1 MSDRKE
7 RWDFAFYATL
17 SEELADL
24 ALYIARVFK
33 ALYYPFNQILKCAR
47 LTVPVRGFAVQ
58 RHKSPGSRGRDTLAP
73 EQATENWTPFTEV
86 EKGAVHQQ
94 LEKLLA
100 SPLFHSSKR
109 YPSFLRYVVVRVLAG
124 ETDQLKERILGVEV
138 FGRPADY
145 DTNTD
150 PIVRVTA
157 AEIRKR
163 IEQYYQDP
171 RHSQEIRFILPSGSY
186 APQFS
191 LPGHPLGLPVP
202 SGELSGHASDTAV
215 LHLPAVPSSSRV
227 KRVSLKAWAPTFS
240 FVLLALV
247 IASAAVWYASRP
259 SVLKVF
265 WEPFVKSPE
274 PVLFCIADQNQYS
287 TIRLRDAAD
296 PQHEITL
303 SDTMVAVIIDD
314 VSPLVNVAGMLRT
327 YGQTYRVLGESTTSL
342 TDLRRGPSVF
352 IGAFDN
358 GWTLRLTAP
367 LRFHFANDSAMTQFW
382 IEDRSNPG
390 KRLWML
396 DRLQQHQTET
406 YKDYAIVARLIDPN
420 TDQYVVVAAG
430 IGRGGTVAAGE
441 FLIDTHHMD
450 EMLKQVP
457 SNWKQKNI
465 EIVLETQVIQGRSG
479 PPRISAVH
487 LW

>member
-1 MSDRKE
+1 M
-7 RWDFAFYATL
+7 ATL
-17 SEELADL
+17 L
-24 ALYIARVFK
+24 
-33 ALYYPFNQILKCAR
+33 
-47 LTVPVRGFAVQ
+47 
-58 RHKSPGSRGRDTLAP
+58 P
-73 EQATENWTPFTEV
+73 EQATENWTPSTEV
-86 EKGAVHQQ
+86 EKGAVQQQ

-100 SPLFHSSKR
+100 TSLFNSSKR
-109 YPSFLRYVVVRVLAG
+109 YPSFLRFAVTRALAG
-124 ETDQLKERILGVEV
+124 QTDQLKERLLGVEI

-171 RHSQEIRFILPSGSY
+171 RHSQEIRLFLPSGSY

-191 LPGHPLGLPVP
+191 WPGHPHSPGLPATVL
-202 SGELSGHASDTAV
+202 ELPAHASDTPVMQPPAAPDS
-215 LHLPAVPSSSRV
+215 LHSNQVFWRGW
-227 KRVSLKAWAPTFS
+227 KPTFALA
-240 FVLLALV
+240 LLAIS
-247 IASAAVWYASRP
+247 IASTAIWYAARP
-259 SVLKVF
+259 SVLKQF
-265 WEPFVKSPE
+265 WAPFVNSRE
-274 PVLFCIADQNQYS
+274 PVLFCIADQSQYS

-327 YGQTYRVLGESTTSL
+327 YGQTYRVLGVSTTSL
-342 TDLRRGPSVF
+342 TDLRRAPSVF

-358 GWTLRLTAP
+358 SWTLQLTSP
-367 LRFHFANDSAMTQFW
+367 LRFHFANDTAMTQFW
-382 IEDRSNPG
+382 IEDRANPG
-390 KRLWML
+390 KRSWVL
-396 DRLQQHQTET
+396 DRSQQQTTGT

-420 TDQYVVVAAG
+420 TDQFVVVAAG

-441 FLIDTHHMD
+441 FLVDPHRMD
-450 EMLKQVP
+450 EMLKHVP
-457 SNWKQKNI
+457 SNWKQKNL

-479 PPRISAVH
+479 PPHISAVH
-487 LW
+487 VW